1 MFSGIIKH
9 TGKINKIYKNNNN
22 CTVEILSKM
31 KFSKSEI
38 GSSISCSGTCLTLE
52 KYKRNLSKY
61 YISRETLNRTNLKFL
76 TKGDLINLEKSLKYG
91 NRISG
96 HFVQGHVDTTSII
109 KRIDIIGKSWFINF
123 KLLKKYNKYLVQ
135 KGSITINGV
144 SLTISKILRD
154 GFQVVVIPQTLKL
167 TNLIYLKEK
176 DVVNVEFDVLGK
188 YIKNFLLLILKN
200 FLYIY
205 PKRQILH
212 SPHLFLSNILN
223 LLISMFEE

>member
-22 CTVEILSKM
+22 CTVEILSEM

-76 TKGDLINLEKSLKYG
+76 NKGDLINLEKSLKYG

-188 YIKNFLLLILKN
+188 YIKSFLK
-200 FLYIY
+200 
-205 PKRQILH
+205 
-212 SPHLFLSNILN
+212 
-223 LLISMFEE
+223 